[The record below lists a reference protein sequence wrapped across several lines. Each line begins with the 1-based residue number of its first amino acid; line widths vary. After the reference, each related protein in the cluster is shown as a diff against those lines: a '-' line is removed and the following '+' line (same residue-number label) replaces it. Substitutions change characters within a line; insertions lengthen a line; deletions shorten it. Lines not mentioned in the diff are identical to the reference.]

1 MNRCLS
7 AALAG
12 LACDVL
18 FHADRQ
24 GRHYVDCAT
33 KSAPKSRRYVVSSVA
48 RWRRDPGPMKMVSVG
63 RLGVSVLLLLAVAG
77 AGCGSP
83 HKDAQPEQQK
93 QEPLQQQFQGAEL
106 RTAGYRVTAQGAPG
120 LVVAPK
126 QASAGGLPDFVSPAG
141 DAVSVTLPHDAQPA
155 QPLTVTFDFTGT
167 TPPRSGDGFVPA
179 VVAIGE
185 GVDEPEI
192 LVSQWDPIRSTL
204 TAKTEHLSGFFPVS
218 IDFGGMV
225 EGFGNAVN
233 GFLGLQSAKPSCV
246 GSVLKVDEVNYRLNP
261 ETIPAAWPCLSRN
274 GSAISVDLKSNS
286 PNAWIV
292 RSEPPTTSMGV
303 DVEPDVG
310 YAINQAAYHTVFAD
324 AVGNGTLLLPGA
336 TTHLRFAPNTPP
348 KTVVLRLDPGA
359 SLLNGFLVGMHAKFP
374 KAALLDI
381 PGMVDCLK
389 PLKLDFEY
397 DPSGT
402 NDGAKLQPLLSCVTT
417 VTGRLSTKP
426 EGGVPVTAA
435 QIAAKSLGAV
445 LSMGTGLATQL
456 AATLRGLADELSGTR
471 TETITVVSDQPAV
484 PEEGAG
490 SSPTLAIDRVDV
502 TSWAYDRVQ
511 GDTYVADNTGGKKV
525 EVFWK
530 SYAGQEQVRSGC
542 KSTVHLEGPGTNTT
556 KEVKG
561 CDSYNS
567 GTFLHAQSPGSY
579 TVTVTV
585 QQDGHPDTTAN
596 RTITIVPHK

>member
-1 MNRCLS
+1 M
-7 AALAG
+7 
-12 LACDVL
+12 
-18 FHADRQ
+18 
-24 GRHYVDCAT
+24 
-33 KSAPKSRRYVVSSVA
+33 
-48 RWRRDPGPMKMVSVG
+48 MVSIF
-63 RLGVSVLLLLAVAG
+63 RSPMAVLLVLVGL

-83 HKDAQPEQQK
+83 NKSAQPAPQTQEQQH
-93 QEPLQQQFQGAEL
+93 PQGAEL
-106 RTAGYRVTAQGAPG
+106 RTAGYRVKAQGAAG
-120 LVVAPK
+120 LVLAPE
-126 QASAGGLPDFVSPAG
+126 QVSVQGLPDFVSSAG
-141 DAVSVTLPHDAQPA
+141 EAVSVRLPHDAQPA
-155 QPLTVTFDFTGT
+155 QPLTVTFDFTGE
-167 TPPRSGDGFVPA
+167 TPPRSDDGFVPA
-179 VVAIGE
+179 IVAMGE
-185 GVDEPEI
+185 GTDEPEI
-192 LVSQWDPIRSTL
+192 LASQWDPTSSTL

-225 EGFGNAVN
+225 QGFGNAVN
-233 GFLGLQSAKPSCV
+233 GFLGLQTAKPGCV
-246 GSVLKVDEVNYRLNP
+246 GSALKVDEVTYRLNP
-261 ETIPAAWPCLSRN
+261 ETVPAAWPCLSRN
-274 GSAISVDLKSNS
+274 GSTISVDLKSNS

-292 RSEPPTTSMGV
+292 QSEPPTTDMGV
-303 DVEPDVG
+303 EVEPDVG
-310 YAINQAAYHTVFAD
+310 YAINQTAYHTLFAGI
-324 AVGNGTLLLPGA
+324 VGNGTLLLPGA
-336 TTHLRFAPNTPP
+336 TTHLRFAPDSPP

-359 SLLNGFLVGMHAKFP
+359 GLLNGFLVGMHAKFP

-389 PLKLDFEY
+389 PLKLDFDP

-426 EGGVPVTAA
+426 EVGVPVTAA

-456 AATLRGLADELSGTR
+456 AATLRGLADELSGKR
-471 TETITVVSDQPAV
+471 TETITVMSDEPTAAEQ
-484 PEEGAG
+484 GAG
-490 SSPTLAIDRVDV
+490 SGPTPAIDRIDI

-542 KSTVHLEGPGTNTT
+542 KSTVHLEGPGTSTT

-567 GTFLHAQSPGSY
+567 GTFLQAKSPGTY
-579 TVTVTV
+579 TVIVTV
-585 QQDGHPDTTAN
+585 QQDGHPDINAQ
-596 RTITIVPHK
+596 RTITIVPHS

>member
-1 MNRCLS
+1 
-7 AALAG
+7 
-12 LACDVL
+12 
-18 FHADRQ
+18 
-24 GRHYVDCAT
+24 
-33 KSAPKSRRYVVSSVA
+33 
-48 RWRRDPGPMKMVSVG
+48 MVSVG
-63 RLGVSVLLLLAVAG
+63 RFGAAVLLVLTAVG
-77 AGCGSP
+77 TGCGSP
-83 HKDAQPEQQK
+83 HQDAQPQQQK
-93 QEPLQQQFQGAEL
+93 QEPQPQSQGAEL
-106 RTAGYRVTAQGAPG
+106 RTAGYRVTAQGEAG
-120 LVVAPK
+120 LVVAPE
-126 QASAGGLPDFVSPAG
+126 QVSVQGLPDFVSSAG
-141 DAVSVTLPHDAQPA
+141 DAVSVRLPQDAQPA
-155 QPLTVTFDFTGT
+155 QPLTVTFDFTGG
-167 TPPRSGDGFVPA
+167 TPPRSDDGFVPA
-179 VVAIGE
+179 IAAMGE
-185 GVDEPEI
+185 GTDEPEI
-192 LVSQWDPIRSTL
+192 LASQWDPTTSTL

-218 IDFGGMV
+218 IDFGAMV
-225 EGFGNAVN
+225 QGFGDAVN
-233 GFLGLQSAKPSCV
+233 GFLGLQTAKPGCI
-246 GSVLKVDEVNYRLNP
+246 GSALKVDEVTYRLNP
-261 ETIPAAWPCLSRN
+261 ETVPAAWPCLSRN

-292 RSEPPTTSMGV
+292 RSEPPTTDMGV

-310 YAINQAAYHTVFAD
+310 YAINQAAYHTIFAG

-336 TTHLRFAPNTPP
+336 TTHLRFTPDNPP

-389 PLKLDFEY
+389 PLKLDFDP

-402 NDGAKLQPLLSCVTT
+402 KDGAKIQPLLSCVTT

-426 EGGVPVTAA
+426 EGGIPVTAA

-445 LSMGTGLATQL
+445 LSMGPGLATQL
-456 AATLRGLADELSGTR
+456 AATLRGLADELSGKR
-471 TETITVVSDQPAV
+471 TEIITVVSNQATA
-484 PEEGAG
+484 PEPGAG
-490 SSPTLAIDRVDV
+490 GNPTSAIDRVDV

-530 SYAGQEQVRSGC
+530 SYAGKEQVSSGC
-542 KSTVHLEGPGTNTT
+542 TSTVRLDGPGTSTT

-567 GTFLHAQSPGSY
+567 GTFLQAKSPGTY

-585 QQDGHPDTTAN
+585 QQDGHPDITAQ
-596 RTITIVPHK
+596 RTIIIVPHN